1 MDIDAEKENNAGFNR
16 AQQLAL
22 WKKQKEGEKKASVR
36 STRSSRKDAAAEDVR
51 ADLDRNRLKNLRNT
65 PNSKP
70 KRARTGAAG
79 KSVPT
84 QSKKTKVPD
93 SPIEQS
99 CTDKSKQ
106 QKTKRTRG
114 QGHPNVVSKVPDSPI
129 EKLRADA
136 KLLKAS
142 KASAGLSAS
151 RLSVP
156 KANSVPK
163 PHDPLAFKTVTP
175 IKVAKHE
182 RGTQHQPVQK
192 RSKGTEKTVAPVGGA
207 MRATRRA
214 GRGSKPVY
222 NDSEVNGTLGR
233 RCKITA
239 TKVKTVE
246 QRCDEAM
253 QAAREGDIEKARLL
267 FESMAE
273 GKMCI
278 GAVKTATFWVSYASF
293 EEHCG
298 NQDLAFALVFKG
310 CDEFGAEPKNDL
322 FQYMKEFSTRK
333 GGDSTPSQ
341 SPLPAVENPEVYIER
356 TSENEQS
363 LQIESAVAGQP
374 ESVPVTT
381 DALATNP
388 FSFAGTSMA
397 VPAPNPFS
405 FSDTSAVQMMLGSPA
420 ANAVPKAQNLLGT
433 PRGRRTPGT
442 PNLGSARRVPVAA
455 GETPEQATNKHTT
468 AESIAATLAI
478 DNSLRAMTRNGPAE
492 RIVDSQI
499 KPKMK
504 SPEGAM
510 FTTLTTVSASPKVAT
525 EMQTATVITPVR
537 RSRRNQKS
545 GPAIAVAEMLQ
556 TSNHTFVPN
565 SAVKEE
571 QVPQRRSSL
580 SPLAAVEVNQF
591 EDICR
596 NFSVDLHSH
605 EQDSAV
611 QPMHSTEKDS
621 AVQPNVPATEER
633 AAALLD
639 NDRFQDCS
647 PLGIGMEMFQNLE
660 EPSQMP
666 LGEACTKQTM
676 DTKKENVHK
685 TAVVEVLDDDFS
697 KYLLGTEPSPCMQN
711 NKETSEDE
719 TEDIDVEISVQR
731 RSAVKRRRSAQLIQQ
746 EAEEAVLQITQAHEQ
761 NLQQAT
767 PKVAAHR
774 RRSARVQ
781 SSSVQAPAMSPIQ
794 AKSLEGSFAGVL
806 EGMRKKATRRH

>member
-1 MDIDAEKENNAGFNR
+1 
-16 AQQLAL
+16 
-22 WKKQKEGEKKASVR
+22 
-36 STRSSRKDAAAEDVR
+36 
-51 ADLDRNRLKNLRNT
+51 
-65 PNSKP
+65 
-70 KRARTGAAG
+70 
-79 KSVPT
+79 
-84 QSKKTKVPD
+84 
-93 SPIEQS
+93 
-99 CTDKSKQ
+99 
-106 QKTKRTRG
+106 
-114 QGHPNVVSKVPDSPI
+114 
-129 EKLRADA
+129 
-136 KLLKAS
+136 
-142 KASAGLSAS
+142 
-151 RLSVP
+151 
-156 KANSVPK
+156 
-163 PHDPLAFKTVTP
+163 
-175 IKVAKHE
+175 
-182 RGTQHQPVQK
+182 
-192 RSKGTEKTVAPVGGA
+192 
-207 MRATRRA
+207 
-214 GRGSKPVY
+214 
-222 NDSEVNGTLGR
+222 
-233 RCKITA
+233 
-239 TKVKTVE
+239 
-246 QRCDEAM
+246 
-253 QAAREGDIEKARLL
+253 
-267 FESMAE
+267 
-273 GKMCI
+273 
-278 GAVKTATFWVSYASF
+278 
-293 EEHCG
+293 
-298 NQDLAFALVFKG
+298 
-310 CDEFGAEPKNDL
+310 
-322 FQYMKEFSTRK
+322 
-333 GGDSTPSQ
+333 
-341 SPLPAVENPEVYIER
+341 
-356 TSENEQS
+356 
-363 LQIESAVAGQP
+363 
-374 ESVPVTT
+374 VTT

-580 SPLAAVEVNQF
+580 SPLAAVE
-591 EDICR
+591 
-596 NFSVDLHSH
+596 
-605 EQDSAV
+605 DSAV

-621 AVQPNVPATEER
+621 AVPNVPATEER